1 MRHLFIVLLAALVG
15 TSAIAEPRFY
25 EKQYRGFTVWLD
37 CTENGAVLFRY
48 ELDQDT
54 GRVSRSGSFKVD
66 PSVPAGCQ
74 PSSGRSYRTATV
86 DPSTGTWDRG
96 HLVPANHMDHSKDAM
111 KDTFFVSNILPQ
123 QSTFNQAQG
132 AWSRTEVISECY
144 RDISKLTIWGGV
156 IWGTDASNDFFVNT
170 HSLRT
175 PDFWWKVIF
184 RHDTKAYVAWLFPN
198 HSSATASNTD
208 DFLISLNDLKA
219 EIEVV
224 PDFGELE
231 GTTVAGQAPSP
242 WAVTKSGHQLT
253 CEGQTTSEG

>member
-1 MRHLFIVLLAALVG
+1 MREMFILLISALVG
-15 TSAIAEPRFY
+15 TSVMAEPRFY
-25 EKQYRGFTVWLD
+25 EKQYKSFTVWLD
-37 CTENGAVLFRY
+37 CKENGAVLFRY
-48 ELDQDT
+48 DLDQDT
-54 GRVSRSGSFKVD
+54 GSVSRSGSFKVD
-66 PSVPAGCQ
+66 TTVPASCQ

-96 HLVPANHMDHSKDAM
+96 HLVPANHMDHSEVAM
-111 KDTFFVSNILPQ
+111 KETFFVTNILPQ

-144 RDISKLTIWGGV
+144 RDVSKLTVWGGV
-156 IWGTDASNDFFVNT
+156 VWGSDASNDFFVDT
-170 HSLRT
+170 HELRT

-198 HSSATASNTD
+198 HKSATSSNAD
-208 DFLISLNDLKA
+208 NYLISLNDLKA

-224 PDFGELE
+224 PDFGKLE
-231 GTTVAGQAPSP
+231 GSAMAGQTPSP
-242 WAVTKSGHQLT
+242 WPVTKSGHQLT